1 MPVLP
6 PHTIIPFRFSIAMPR
21 FVSGF
26 ALSRTG
32 CRLLGVAGLLAGCVG
47 LAQAQTPSPLQEVRR
62 LLRAEQPA
70 LAIQQAEQALQEQ
83 PQNAQLRFLQGVAQ
97 SQAGQNEAAQ
107 ATFLALAQAYP
118 ELPEP
123 YNNLAVLYA
132 ATGELDLA
140 RTALESA
147 LRIHPSYATA
157 LRNLGDVYARLAGRA
172 WQQALAIDPTDATL
186 RPKLEHWQHLP
197 IVSLPLQNP

>member
-1 MPVLP
+1 
-6 PHTIIPFRFSIAMPR
+6 
-21 FVSGF
+21 
-26 ALSRTG
+26 
-32 CRLLGVAGLLAGCVG
+32 VG

-107 ATFLALAQAYP
+107 ATFLALTQAYP

-132 ATGELDLA
+132 AAGELDLA